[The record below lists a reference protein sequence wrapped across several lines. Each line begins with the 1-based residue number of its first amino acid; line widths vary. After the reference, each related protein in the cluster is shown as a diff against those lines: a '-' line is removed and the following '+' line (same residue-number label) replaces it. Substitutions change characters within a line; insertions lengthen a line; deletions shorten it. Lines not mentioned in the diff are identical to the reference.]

1 MHVAVQIWY
10 REDEIMLLKNV
21 ILRIPTN
28 KLYEVRE
35 IKKKVY
41 KKRNEHI
48 YKGMFVIIY
57 PRYCSPLA

>member
-35 IKKKVY
+35 IKKKFT
-41 KKRNEHI
+41 KKEINIFTRE
-48 YKGMFVIIY
+48 
-57 PRYCSPLA
+57 CL